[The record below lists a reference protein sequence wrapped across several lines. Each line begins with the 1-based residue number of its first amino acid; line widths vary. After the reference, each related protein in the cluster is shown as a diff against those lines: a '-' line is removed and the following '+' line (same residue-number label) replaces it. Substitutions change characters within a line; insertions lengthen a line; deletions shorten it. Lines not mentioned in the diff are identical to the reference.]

1 MQPTCQILRQ
11 DDCFRNFHV
20 RHPDVSPLELS
31 KLLVSFD
38 KVFPIAPSKASL
50 RAMPDYQ
57 AILQDIHSRTL
68 TRKPEGKVAS
78 YIPGLAQ
85 VPPDQ
90 FGIHLHTTVGQDFS
104 VGDSEVAFSIQSIS
118 KVLLLA
124 MVASTEGDEI
134 WERVGVEASGNPFN
148 SLVQL
153 EYERGVPRNPFIN
166 AGALVICDILL
177 GLYDDPES
185 DILNFVRRIS
195 GIPAI
200 RYDESVAKSEREV
213 AFRNLAML
221 NLMKDFGN
229 IRHDVNAIIHFY
241 CAACSITMSCHGLA
255 HTFALFM
262 NHGRLDNGE
271 EILTI
276 NKAKR
281 INALMQTCGFY
292 DESGEFSFRVGLPGK
307 SGVGGGIAAVYPGK
321 YSVAVWS
328 PPLNPKGNSAAGLLA
343 LERLTDLT
351 GNSIF

>member
-1 MQPTCQILRQ
+1 
-11 DDCFRNFHV
+11 
-20 RHPDVSPLELS
+20 
-31 KLLVSFD
+31 
-38 KVFPIAPSKASL
+38 
-50 RAMPDYQ
+50 MPDYQ
-57 AILQDIHSRTL
+57 DILQSVHRTIL
-68 TRKPEGKVAS
+68 ADRPEGKVAS
-78 YIPGLAQ
+78 YIPGLAD
-85 VPPDQ
+85 VPPER
-90 FGIHLHTTVGQDFS
+90 FGIHLHTAAGEDFA
-104 VGDSEVAFSIQSIS
+104 VGDSDIPFSIQSIS

-153 EYERGVPRNPFIN
+153 EYECGVPRNPFIN
-166 AGALVICDILL
+166 AGALVICDLLL

-185 DILNFVRRIS
+185 DFLNFVRRIS
-195 GIPAI
+195 GIPVI
-200 RYDESVAKSEREV
+200 RYDEAVAKSEREV
-213 AFRNLAML
+213 AYRNLAML

-229 IRHDVNAIIHFY
+229 IRNDVDAIIHFY
-241 CAACSITMSCHGLA
+241 CSACSMVMSCHGLA

-271 EILTI
+271 EILSV

-281 INALMQTCGFY
+281 INALMQSCGFY
-292 DESGEFSFRVGLPGK
+292 DESGEFAFRVGLPGK
-307 SGVGGGIAAVYPGK
+307 SGVGGGIAAVYPGR

-351 GNSIF
+351 GSSIF